1 MATQFASI
9 VNNKNYSGNLT
20 YIGSYDLLSQDPIA
34 NTSSIRLY
42 GSVYNSNSYASYGSD
57 WGTFKLDG
65 TTIYDDSYRFYYG
78 TTSLGTKDIT
88 VTHNADGSF
97 PSRSVAL
104 YADSYHFNGQSTTGT
119 ISGISAIDRNGASV
133 TLSTSNIT
141 ASGFTVSATTNQ
153 NCNKWEYR
161 VGTSG
166 SWTTFSTTDGKS
178 ASVAITGLNPAV
190 SYTVYVRV
198 TRTYNNVQSTSSVS
212 ATTLGYATID
222 SIANINTGSSAVVK
236 FTPKATVFYYKVD
249 FKLNGTTLT
258 TETIGNVAQTS
269 QYSYTTS
276 YKFPVT
282 LLPNSTSATITATL
296 YTYTN
301 SSYNVL
307 VGTGQTKTFTLTV
320 PSSVVPSFGNNF
332 SVTPYSTNAWL
343 SNKSFYVS
351 GYSQIKIVA
360 PVSAGTG
367 AQVSSVTVT
376 GQSIYSSSSSSNTY
390 TFYTNILTGSGS
402 KSFTTTV
409 TDSRGRTASR
419 TDSVTYLAYSAP
431 AVNAMSAQRGTYSDG
446 IWTPDENG
454 NHIRITAS
462 AAGSLSSQGNTLTLR
477 LTAKIDGIDTPPTAQ
492 SGNYYYW
499 TGTTADQSYV
509 VTAEVT
515 DLVGTTSTSFITV
528 SSVSVPFNLN
538 TLMPAAAFGK
548 VAEIAK
554 ALELASDWRLMAN
567 GKQNIF
573 NYLPYSWVTTGN
585 GTYGWLRIATISI
598 LDTYYDAPIEFL
610 VQRRRDGKSVKLS
623 VMFATG
629 NTSDPALSSFYYDDI
644 SGTRSIN
651 RFQAFMYK
659 TAASTWD
666 VYVQESGTY
675 DSISV
680 SVLAPY
686 YAQRWGNI
694 SYQYD
699 QVTSVPN
706 EAVMAT
712 QLPIVNTAR
721 YNRFDYLP
729 YSFNTGYMAGTAGYL
744 RIATITN
751 YTGGTANTEPFHFRV
766 MRTFDSAPVD
776 LYLRLAFSS
785 TSHDVAIESLHYE
798 AHGGLYNN
806 NFSAF
811 AVKVGTGVYDV
822 YVQKPTSGS
831 IIDVWTYVSQ
841 FTQDKC
847 AITYSEAIAPSV
859 PSGAVMATPV
869 PALVNGRTFTRSSG
883 SATIDTIA
891 LQRQGALC
899 IATFRAVN
907 GNSQLAVGSNGWIGT
922 TNLPKPSYPVSGVA
936 YSGQTC
942 LVAYL
947 NNNAELTIRVTGDP
961 WIANYDSSRFGLVY
975 FTNENLP

>member
-236 FTPKATVFYYKVD
+236 FTPKATGFYYKVD
-249 FKLNGTTLT
+249 FKLNDTTLA

-269 QYSYTTS
+269 QYSYTTA

-301 SSYNVL
+301 SSYNTL

-320 PSSVVPSFGNNF
+320 PSSVVPSI
-332 SVTPYSTNAWL
+332 STEVTPYNTNPWL
-343 SNKSFYVS
+343 NSKGIYVS
-351 GYSQIKIVA
+351 GYTQIKIVA
-360 PVSAGTG
+360 SPAAGAG
-367 AQVSSVTVT
+367 ASVSSVAVT
-376 GQSIYSSSSSSNTY
+376 GQSIDSQSDN
-390 TFYTNILTGSGS
+390 TFYTTVLRGAGN
-402 KSFTTTV
+402 KSVTTTV
-409 TDSRGRTASR
+409 TDSRGRTASKS
-419 TDSVTYLAYSAP
+419 DSVTYLAYSAP
-431 AVNAMSAQRGTYSDG
+431 AVNAMSAQRGTYSNG
-446 IWTPDENG
+446 TWTPDENG

-462 AAGSLSSQGNTLTLR
+462 ATGSLSSQGNTLALR

-554 ALELASDWRLMAN
+554 ALELASDWRLVGN
-567 GKQNIF
+567 GKHNTF
-573 NYLPYSWVTTGN
+573 NYLPYSFNAV
-585 GTYGWLRIATISI
+585 GTAGSAGYARIATVTVGSTISAAYTQQAI
-598 LDTYYDAPIEFL
+598 HFHGIRRTDDTPFNLYFSLYGA
-610 VQRRRDGKSVKLS
+610 S
-623 VMFATG
+623 
-629 NTSDPALSSFYYDDI
+629 SDPPLHAFYADFPINNVSGIASFE
-644 SGTRSIN
+644 
-651 RFQAFMYK
+651 AFAYK
-659 TAASTWD
+659 TAPNTWD
-666 VYVQESGTY
+666 IYVRKCSGSDQITIWA
-675 DSISV
+675 DV
-680 SVLAPY
+680 PK
-686 YAQRWGNI
+686 YAQ
-694 SYQYD
+694 D
-699 QVTSVPN
+699 
-706 EAVMAT
+706 
-712 QLPIVNTAR
+712 
-721 YNRFDYLP
+721 
-729 YSFNTGYMAGTAGYL
+729 GYT
-744 RIATITN
+744 
-751 YTGGTANTEPFHFRV
+751 
-766 MRTFDSAPVD
+766 
-776 LYLRLAFSS
+776 
-785 TSHDVAIESLHYE
+785 
-798 AHGGLYNN
+798 
-806 NFSAF
+806 
-811 AVKVGTGVYDV
+811 
-822 YVQKPTSGS
+822 
-831 IIDVWTYVSQ
+831 
-841 FTQDKC
+841 
-847 AITYSEAIAPSV
+847 ITYSQGHLTSV
-859 PSGAVMATPV
+859 PSGAT
-869 PALVNGRTFTRSSG
+869 
-883 SATIDTIA
+883 SATKTPPVYQAITITKTEGNCTLGGYSMYRDGNVA
-891 LQRQGALC
+891 AIAFTLTATASIAAGAVL
-899 IATFRAVN
+899 FK
-907 GNSQLAVGSNGWIGT
+907 GT
-922 TNLPKPSYPVSGVA
+922 VSGVSTLYDGFQSVYEYGGGIVVTSLWNGGA
-936 YSGQTC
+936 LLQCVNTGKTLASGAVLYPRLMFMC
-942 LVAYL
+942 
-947 NNNAELTIRVTGDP
+947 NG
-961 WIANYDSSRFGLVY
+961 G
-975 FTNENLP
+975 

>member
-9 VNNKNYSGNLT
+9 VNNKNYPGNLT

-34 NTSSIRLY
+34 NTSLIRLY

-65 TTIYDDSYRFYYG
+65 TTIYDNSYRFYYG
-78 TTSLGTKDIT
+78 TTSLGTKDI
-88 VTHNADGSF
+88 VVAHNADGSF
-97 PSRSVAL
+97 PSQSVGL
-104 YADSYHFNGQSTTGT
+104 YADSYHFNEQSTTGT
-119 ISGISAIDRNGASV
+119 IRGIPAIDRNGASV
-133 TLSTSNIT
+133 TLAASNIT
-141 ASGFTVSATTNQ
+141 ANGFTLSATTNQ

-161 VGTSG
+161 IGTSG

-178 ASVAITGLNPAV
+178 ASVALTGLNPAV

-198 TRTYNNVQSTSSVS
+198 TRSHNNVQSTSSVS

-236 FTPKATVFYYKVD
+236 FTPKATGFYYKVD
-249 FKLNGTTLT
+249 FKLNGTTLA

-269 QYSYTTS
+269 QYSYTTA
-276 YKFPVT
+276 YKFPVA
-282 LLPNSTSATITATL
+282 LLPDSTAATITATL

-301 SSYNVL
+301 SSYNTL

-320 PSSVVPSFGNNF
+320 PSSVVPSI
-332 SVTPYSTNAWL
+332 STEVTPYNTNPWL
-343 SNKSFYVS
+343 NSKGIYVS
-351 GYSQIKIVA
+351 GYTQIKIVA
-360 PVSAGTG
+360 SPAAGAG
-367 AQVSSVTVT
+367 ANVSSVAVT
-376 GQSIYSSSSSSNTY
+376 GQSIDSQSDN
-390 TFYTNILTGSGS
+390 TFYTTVLRGAGS
-402 KSFTTTV
+402 KSVTTTV
-409 TDSRGRTASR
+409 TDSRGRTASKS
-419 TDSVTYLAYSAP
+419 DSVTYLAYAAP

-811 AVKVGTGVYDV
+811 AVKVGIGVYDV

-831 IIDVWTYVSQ
+831 VIDVWTYVSQ

-847 AITYSEAIAPSV
+847 VITYSEAIATSV
-859 PSGAVMATPV
+859 PSGAVMARPIPCLNPTV
-869 PALVNGRTFTRSSG
+869 TITKTGGNSNVTAARFHRSGNVCFLSFDI
-883 SATIDTIA
+883 STIA
-891 LQRQGALC
+891 STPA
-899 IATFRAVN
+899 
-907 GNSQLAVGSNGWIGT
+907 GSNVFVGT
-922 TNLPKPSYPVSGVA
+922 TNAPVPVVATTNASYYGSTALITDIGATGNLIVRVEGSALGSGANA
-936 YSGQTC
+936 YC
-942 LVAYL
+942 DVIYL
-947 NNNAELTIRVTGDP
+947 SNT
-961 WIANYDSSRFGLVY
+961 
-975 FTNENLP
+975 

>member
-9 VNNKNYSGNLT
+9 VNNKNYPGNLT

-34 NTSSIRLY
+34 NTSLIRLY

-65 TTIYDDSYRFYYG
+65 TTIYDNSYRFYYG
-78 TTSLGTKDIT
+78 TTSLGTKDL
-88 VTHNADGSF
+88 VVAHNADGSF
-97 PSRSVAL
+97 PSQSVGL
-104 YADSYHFNGQSTTGT
+104 YADSYHFDEQSTTGT
-119 ISGISAIDRNGASV
+119 IRGIPAIDRNGASV
-133 TLSTSNIT
+133 TLAASNIT
-141 ASGFTVSATTNQ
+141 ANGFTLSATTNQ

-161 VGTSG
+161 IGTSG

-178 ASVAITGLNPAV
+178 ASVALTGLNPAV

-198 TRTYNNVQSTSSVS
+198 TRSHNNVQSTSSVS

-236 FTPKATVFYYKVD
+236 FTPKATGFYYKVD
-249 FKLNGTTLT
+249 FKLNGTTLA

-269 QYSYTTS
+269 QYSYTTA
-276 YKFPVT
+276 YKFPVA
-282 LLPNSTSATITATL
+282 LLPDSTAATITATL

-301 SSYNVL
+301 SSYNTL

-320 PSSVVPSFGNNF
+320 PSSVVPSI
-332 SVTPYSTNAWL
+332 STEVTPYNTNPWL
-343 SNKSFYVS
+343 NSKGIYVS
-351 GYSQIKIVA
+351 GYTQIKIVA
-360 PVSAGTG
+360 SPAAGAG
-367 AQVSSVTVT
+367 ANVSSVAVT
-376 GQSIYSSSSSSNTY
+376 GQSIDSQSDN
-390 TFYTNILTGSGS
+390 TFYTTVLRGAGS
-402 KSFTTTV
+402 KSVTTTV
-409 TDSRGRTASR
+409 TDSRGRTASKS
-419 TDSVTYLAYSAP
+419 DSVTYLAYAAP

-499 TGTTADQSYV
+499 TGTIADQSYV

-585 GTYGWLRIATISI
+585 GTYGWLRIATINI

-831 IIDVWTYVSQ
+831 VIDVWTYVSQ

-847 AITYSEAIAPSV
+847 VITYSEAIAPSV
-859 PSGAVMATPV
+859 PSGAVMARPIPCLNPTV
-869 PALVNGRTFTRSSG
+869 TITKTGGNSNVTATRFHRSG
-883 SATIDTIA
+883 NVCFLSFDISTIA
-891 LQRQGALC
+891 STPA
-899 IATFRAVN
+899 
-907 GNSQLAVGSNGWIGT
+907 GSNVFVGT
-922 TNLPKPSYPVSGVA
+922 TNAPVPVVATTNASYYGSTALITDIGATGNLIVRVEGSALGSGANA
-936 YSGQTC
+936 YC
-942 LVAYL
+942 DVIYL
-947 NNNAELTIRVTGDP
+947 SNT
-961 WIANYDSSRFGLVY
+961 
-975 FTNENLP
+975 